1 MFSTAVAVVSILV
14 LVLPGFVIADL
25 QRRKRASVTAGSDW
39 DLVLRALSYSLILH
53 LAVAPWTRSLVLR
66 VQDGDWQDHLSAL
79 MVYGAVVLV
88 VAPALIGLGLCE
100 LLLRA
105 ERSGELKWWHYALG
119 GRDARHAWDFI
130 LQRLETEGRWIVVKL
145 KSGPAVGGKLGRGS
159 WASQSPAVGGHDI
172 WIQEIWTIDPAGR
185 PAVRIEPPQGMWAA
199 RDEIESL
206 FVIEPPAVQSS

>member
-53 LAVAPWTRSLVLR
+53 LAVAPWTRSVVLR
-66 VQDGDWQDHLSAL
+66 LQEGAWADHLTAL
-79 MVYGAVVLV
+79 MAYGAVVLV
-88 VAPALIGLGLCE
+88 IAPALIGLALSE

-119 GRDARHAWDFI
+119 GRDELGTSF
-130 LQRLETEGRWIVVKL
+130 LQRLEEEGRWIVVKL
-145 KSGPAVGGKLGRGS
+145 KDGPAIGGKLGRGS
-159 WASQSPAVGGHDI
+159 WASQSPASGGHDI
-172 WIQEIWTIDPAGR
+172 WIQEIWTLDSAGR
-185 PAVRIEPPQGMWAA
+185 PALQIEPRQGMWAA

-206 FVIEPPAVQSS
+206 FVIEPPGVQSR